1 MKRYTK
7 LMAALLMLLT
17 VAVMLVSTSFA
28 WMTISSDP
36 VVQGIQITLSGSHT
50 VLVAPNITAI
60 VDGETC
66 NYPGTF
72 SDSLNFS
79 DYEQY
84 GYLQNV
90 GGLLPVSTADGEIWY
105 IPVYYQ
111 QSDEEVRSGEAYVG
125 QIRPTTDFIPDNML
139 EYANLDAEQVQSG
152 INGNYI
158 YLDFWVVAP
167 VDGYK
172 LRVSTGDDGAGS
184 FVIDLLGAEAIT
196 SDSGDSFDLTKVNAQ
211 AAASIRVGF
220 LVNEATV
227 LDDSMRQYS
236 MSDTFNSSYSSL
248 RGVYMDPGYSVLRGL
263 NRFTIYEPNGDAH
276 PTEIKDGDY
285 TILDGQYV
293 LTEPLGEGGIPAS
306 VSDKL
311 TVQLKNSWIKAG
323 EETFLAQM
331 FRTYITSKDLSKE
344 TGKSLQ
350 DAFYTQWLQYQVYPY
365 VTKGNFIANTGNL
378 YNIAGADKLANADEL
393 AAMLQAGATDDV
405 YITELIRNVP
415 QRIRMF
421 IWLEGQD
428 ADCVN
433 AAANGGFAISIE
445 LAGSNA
451 S

>member
-79 DYEQY
+79 DFEQY

-90 GGLLPVSTADGEIWY
+90 GGLLPVSTANGEIWY
-105 IPVYYQ
+105 VPVYYQ

-125 QIRPTTDFIPDNML
+125 QIRPTTEFIADNML

-152 INGNYI
+152 VNGNYI

-172 LRVSTGDDGAGS
+172 LRVSTGDDSAGS
-184 FVIDLLGAEAIT
+184 FVIDLLGAEA
-196 SDSGDSFDLTKVNAQ
+196 SDGSYDLTKINAQ
-211 AAASIRVGF
+211 AAASMRVGF
-220 LVNEATV
+220 LVNEATM

-248 RGVYMDPGYSVLRGL
+248 RGVYMDPGYSALEGL

-276 PTEIKDGDY
+276 PTEIKIGDL
-285 TILDGQYV
+285 TVTDGQYV
-293 LTEPLGEGGIPAS
+293 LTEPLGKGGIPVS

-311 TVQLKNSWIKAG
+311 TVQRKNTWIKTG
-323 EETFLAQM
+323 EENYIAQM
-331 FRTYITSKDLSKE
+331 FQAYITSKDIAKE

-350 DAFYTQWLQYQVYPY
+350 DAFYTQHLQYQIYPY

-378 YNIAGADKLANADEL
+378 YNIAGADKLADAGEI
-393 AAMLQAGATDDV
+393 ATMLQAGATEDV
-405 YITELIRNVP
+405 YITELIRNTP

-428 ADCVN
+428 ADCIN